1 MNFTKGPLPKTLLQF
16 AVLVSLVMPSVTF
29 AAVNMNCLD
38 CHKNYA
44 DDQYTKTFIHKPFLQ
59 KKCLSCHS
67 PDWVDNMS
75 ASEGKAKFPKKIKH
89 IGGVETPAAIHLF
102 VIPEEVAPQIIF
114 LEAKSST
121 SGSFRTK
128 LKIPP
133 FDTLNPLSSD
143 ATPPV
148 ISDIKVTE
156 VELGNLARAKIT
168 WKTDKHANTTLFYGI
183 GETDHL
189 VHMADCYMSE
199 HSVELTK
206 LLPEKTYNFQ
216 IAAEDIYGNRRE
228 SAMYSFSTDKGFKSK
243 DAKQPGNTKLP
254 FHIESEIFR
263 SENNYV
269 LRIKA
274 NQPISME
281 ISTYDMPNFPLLRE
295 TSDKTPA
302 NHPALKSIYETNLLA
317 CENCHLAP
325 NDVFPHEVH
334 FRARLGSNIPEE
346 YPRLP
351 NGQMSC
357 ITCHYP
363 HASDNQFH
371 LRKSADRTLC
381 VGCHKRLFRKR

>member
-1 MNFTKGPLPKTLLQF
+1 MNSSIGPFPKILLQV
-16 AVLVSLVMPSVTF
+16 AVLVSLFIPAVIF
-29 AAVNMNCLD
+29 AAVNVNCLD
-38 CHKNYA
+38 CHKKYA
-44 DDQYTKTFIHKPFLQ
+44 DEQYAKTYIHKPFLQ
-59 KKCLSCHS
+59 KKCRSCHS
-67 PDWVDNMS
+67 PDWVDNVS
-75 ASEGKAKFPKKIKH
+75 ESEGKANFPQKLKH
-89 IGGVETPAAIHLF
+89 IGSVETAASIHLF
-102 VIPEEVAPQIIF
+102 VIPAEVAPQMVF
-114 LEAKSST
+114 LEAKSPT
-121 SGSFRTK
+121 SDSFRTK

-133 FDTLNPLSSD
+133 FNTLNPLSSD
-143 ATPPV
+143 ATPPN

-156 VELGNLARAKIT
+156 VELDNLARAKIS

-199 HSVELTK
+199 HTVELSK
-206 LLPEKTYNFQ
+206 LLPEETYNFQ

-228 SAMYSFSTDKGFKSK
+228 SAMHSFSTDKSFKSK
-243 DAKQPGNTKLP
+243 EEKKVAGAKLP
-254 FHIESEIFR
+254 IHIQSEVFR
-263 SENNYV
+263 SESNYV

-295 TSDKTPA
+295 TSDKVPA
-302 NHPALKSIYETNLLA
+302 DHPTLKNIYETNLLA

-325 NDVFPHEVH
+325 NDAFPHEVH
-334 FRARLGSNIPEE
+334 FRARLGSNIPED

-363 HASDNQFH
+363 HASDNKFH
-371 LRKSADRTLC
+371 LRKSSDRTLC
-381 VGCHKRLFRKR
+381 VGCHKRLFRR